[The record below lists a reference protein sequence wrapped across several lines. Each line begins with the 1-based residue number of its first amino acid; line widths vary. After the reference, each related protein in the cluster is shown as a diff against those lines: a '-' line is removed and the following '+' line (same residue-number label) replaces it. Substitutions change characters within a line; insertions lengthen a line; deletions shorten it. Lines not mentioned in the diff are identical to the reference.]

1 LQLIDDAGGAEKSR
15 WKLRNVWENRREAT
29 RAQSAGLY
37 AAAIID
43 FGAVD
48 GALKNSRGLPEL

>member
-15 WKLRNVWENRREAT
+15 WKLRNVWENRKRSG
-29 RAQSAGLY
+29 RARSVGLY

-43 FGAVD
+43 FEAVD
-48 GALKNSRGLPEL
+48 GGLKNSRGLPEL